1 MEFKTLNYI
10 HDLIAKD
17 VKTRE
22 DAINTLRK
30 MIADAEDKESPN
42 VAALKMIKDKLLPQL
57 WTAQSALTEFEE
69 HEWR

>member
-10 HDLIAKD
+10 HDLILKD

-22 DAINTLRK
+22 DAMNTLCK

-57 WTAQSALTEFEE
+57 WTAQSALAEFEG